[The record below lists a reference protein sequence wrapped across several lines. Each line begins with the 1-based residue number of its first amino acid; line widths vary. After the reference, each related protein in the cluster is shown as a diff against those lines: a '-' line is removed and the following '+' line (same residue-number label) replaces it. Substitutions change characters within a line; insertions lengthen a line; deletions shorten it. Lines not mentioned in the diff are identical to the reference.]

1 MESNPKRIKELI
13 DRASEGSLRA
23 MDEIVDLV
31 EKPVRA
37 YLALTAGP
45 AMSIDDLAQ
54 DTLITGLQK
63 IGRVRDPDQLVSF
76 FQGTAKNK
84 LRAEFRKQG
93 RRNRLLERHADRVIE
108 NLGQISTL
116 PEQETQHGEVDARH
130 QALLNCLKKVPNENQ
145 TLLTDYYCSR
155 VSTEQI
161 ADSTSRSK
169 QAVRALLYRLRKSL
183 RDCIKGE
190 LQSVRERS

>member
-1 MESNPKRIKELI
+1 MESSSKRIKELI
-13 DRASEGSLRA
+13 DRASGGSLRA

-63 IGRVRDPDQLVSF
+63 IGRVRDPGQLVSF

-108 NLGQISTL
+108 NLGQISAL

-130 QALLNCLKKVPNENQ
+130 QALLNCLKKVPNEHQ

>member
-1 MESNPKRIKELI
+1 MESSSKRIKELI
-13 DRASEGSLRA
+13 DRASGGSLRA

-108 NLGQISTL
+108 NLGQISAL
-116 PEQETQHGEVDARH
+116 PEQETQHGEVGARH
-130 QALLNCLKKVPNENQ
+130 QALLNCLKKVPNEHQ

-183 RDCIKGE
+183 RGCIKGE

>member
-1 MESNPKRIKELI
+1 MESSSKRIKELI
-13 DRASEGSLRA
+13 DRASGGSLRA

-108 NLGQISTL
+108 NLGQISAL

-130 QALLNCLKKVPNENQ
+130 QALLNCLKKVPNEHQ

>member
-1 MESNPKRIKELI
+1 
-13 DRASEGSLRA
+13 

-63 IGRVRDPDQLVSF
+63 IGRVRDPGQLVSF

-108 NLGQISTL
+108 NLGQISAL

-130 QALLNCLKKVPNENQ
+130 QALLNCLKKVPNEHQ